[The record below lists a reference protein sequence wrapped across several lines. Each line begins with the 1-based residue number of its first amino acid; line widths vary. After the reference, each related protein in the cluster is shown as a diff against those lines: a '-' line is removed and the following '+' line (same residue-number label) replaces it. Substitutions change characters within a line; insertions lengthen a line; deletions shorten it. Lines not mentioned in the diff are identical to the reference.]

1 MKGAT
6 VMPKGGSN
14 NRYDAASSSSSST
27 ASTSSSSSKQK
38 ALNSTIGNVN
48 NHHQS
53 RLAFF
58 DHLPRKQIYRIDD
71 HVEGDRIL
79 HPSTIKLGEL
89 YNRGL
94 ILADDDRVTSLI
106 AAFTD
111 IIRDYKTP
119 PKRALREDLDKFLSK
134 QVATYQFL
142 SSLTTPTFPLVFTIE
157 DQTLS

>member
-1 MKGAT
+1 MMKGNT
-6 VMPKGGSN
+6 VVSKGSSSGSHPSGGGGKN
-14 NRYDAASSSSSST
+14 TQGPQDASYSSSSRPKTNT
-27 ASTSSSSSKQK
+27 ANPT
-38 ALNSTIGNVN
+38 TISYN
-48 NHHQS
+48 NQS

-58 DHLPRKQIYRIDD
+58 DHLPRKQTYRNEDL
-71 HVEGDRIL
+71 VEGDRIL

-119 PKRALREDLDKFLSK
+119 PKRVLREDLDKFLSK
-134 QVATYQFL
+134 QVH
-142 SSLTTPTFPLVFTIE
+142 
-157 DQTLS
+157 

>member
-1 MKGAT
+1 MKGNNNAT
-6 VMPKGGSN
+6 VMPKGGS
-14 NRYDAASSSSSST
+14 ASSSSST

-38 ALNSTIGNVN
+38 ALNSTSNNINIGNIN
-48 NHHQS
+48 NQQS

-134 QVATYQFL
+134 QVTTDNSL
-142 SSLTTPTFPLVFTIE
+142 SLCLCLPPFGQP
-157 DQTLS
+157 